1 MSLYNIAGITKVL
14 VPKAAVERV
23 SQRAHA
29 RGEVLSQE
37 ELEDRAGLEVRELP
51 SEKEEAEP
59 VPQKL
64 YGCMCCDR
72 TFTTPGGLRSH
83 EMWMHPGPRRT
94 AVVMPACPFKGVLSA
109 PLTVEDGVVR
119 VTVLING
126 KDRAQ
131 LEAEELEAVRQWEAA
146 KAEREAEQHRRRT
159 AAQEQRDREE
169 AVDHRQ
175 QRRGSAHRHSYNP
188 VEKLRLIDLLDEIY
202 ANPTVENKSHEFESD
217 SRSKG
222 VSFTTAVKW
231 LKPHARREIRKAAAQ
246 DHAKR
251 LLRIDTKSRRNG
263 KYVPMEKELFR
274 LFRLRRAR
282 ARKTSSKCVQPAM

>member
-1 MSLYNIAGITKVL
+1 M
-14 VPKAAVERV
+14 
-23 SQRAHA
+23 
-29 RGEVLSQE
+29 
-37 ELEDRAGLEVRELP
+37 
-51 SEKEEAEP
+51 
-59 VPQKL
+59 
-64 YGCMCCDR
+64 
-72 TFTTPGGLRSH
+72 
-83 EMWMHPGPRRT
+83 
-94 AVVMPACPFKGVLSA
+94 
-109 PLTVEDGVVR
+109 
-119 VTVLING
+119 
-126 KDRAQ
+126 
-131 LEAEELEAVRQWEAA
+131 RQWEAA

-251 LLRIDTKSRRNG
+251 LLRIDTKSMRNG

>member
-1 MSLYNIAGITKVL
+1 MLQAMLPPPSASLAAGARRLGLRAKGVSGLRIACAGD
-14 VPKAAVERV
+14 A
-23 SQRAHA
+23 
-29 RGEVLSQE
+29 
-37 ELEDRAGLEVRELP
+37 DRAEVTDARVLAAYDFAI
-51 SEKEEAEP
+51 S
-59 VPQKL
+59 VL
-64 YGCMCCDR
+64 RGC
-72 TFTTPGGLRSH
+72 G
-83 EMWMHPGPRRT
+83 
-94 AVVMPACPFKGVLSA
+94 AVVDPIK
-109 PLTVEDGVVR
+109 
-119 VTVLING
+119 
-126 KDRAQ
+126 
-131 LEAEELEAVRQWEAA
+131 
-146 KAEREAEQHRRRT
+146 
-159 AAQEQRDREE
+159 E

-231 LKPHARREIRKAAAQ
+231 LKPHARREIKKAAAQ